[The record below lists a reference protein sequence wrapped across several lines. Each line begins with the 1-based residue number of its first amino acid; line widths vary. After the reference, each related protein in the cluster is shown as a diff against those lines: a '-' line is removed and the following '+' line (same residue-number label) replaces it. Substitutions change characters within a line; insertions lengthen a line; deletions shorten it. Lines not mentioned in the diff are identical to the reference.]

1 MSLRIVPAITVAMA
15 FLVTPA
21 LAFGSTYNV
30 VSAADSTAPCVG
42 TSCPSLRAAVL
53 AADGDPG
60 STIKLGPAAYALGNG
75 SGMPVGTG
83 ELRITADMTIAGAG
97 SGATT
102 IRQTDG
108 ANRVINILAGTVTI
122 SGLRLTGGSVLGAAG
137 LNGAAGSTVT
147 GGGVDNAGSLTLQD
161 VVVSGNSATGGGG
174 GSSGTASGGIGGN
187 ALGGGIATSGALSM
201 IASSVSGNAAKG
213 GGGGGSSAAAGG
225 AGNNAF
231 GGIYIDPLSTG
242 AVTLRDST
250 VSNNTATGGAGGQ
263 SFSGSHPGSGG
274 DATGGISQWSQAL
287 TLIDSSVSGNT
298 ATGGVG
304 GTSNTSG
311 LHGAEGGGAD
321 AAGIALIGG
330 TLRLDRATVSG
341 NRSQGGAGG
350 TADAGTG
357 GQGGS
362 VVGGGLFVQSDAMLV
377 NTTISGNSATAGAPG
392 LPFGGPGGSTGPPG
406 GAFGGG
412 IYDGGAGSQTV
423 RLASVTLASN
433 AASDGGNLWAGATGL
448 VVSDAIIASGGAS
461 ARPNCDV
468 AAITD
473 SGHNLES
480 TSPSQCGLSA
490 AAHDV
495 IGADPLLGP
504 LTDNGGPTRTMA
516 LAATSLARRTGGQC
530 VDPTSAS
537 GPLTVDQRGLL
548 RANPCD
554 IGAFQTE
561 PPAGTAAPQLAGA
574 AVLGHTMTCSQGSWS
589 GDPPLSFAVQWLRA
603 GVAIAAGPRYSVA
616 AADIGRQLS
625 CRVIASNIYGQA
637 TATSRPVTP
646 VTTKPPS
653 AFSGSTL
660 VSTRLTLDSHG
671 NVSLKVR
678 CPANASGGR
687 CDDAVALYTLAGQVP
702 ATVSA
707 VKRRPRKATLLG
719 RAHFSVGPRTTLTTR
734 IHLNRAGTKLAR
746 THTSFRARLILT
758 SHDLSRRSNS
768 RRYTVTIKRAAGHRR
783 KRR

>member
-1 MSLRIVPAITVAMA
+1 MRVRIVPAITAAMA

-30 VSAADSTAPCVG
+30 VGAADSTAPCVG

-60 STIKLGPAAYALGNG
+60 STIKLGQVAYVLGNG

-83 ELRITADMTIAGAG
+83 ELRITADMTIVGAG

-108 ANRVINILAGTVTI
+108 ANRVINLLAGTVTM
-122 SGLRLTGGSVLGAAG
+122 SGLRLTGGSVVGAAG
-137 LNGAAGSTVT
+137 LNGAAGSTVA

-174 GSSGTASGGIGGN
+174 GSSATAGGGIGGN

-201 IASSVSGNAAKG
+201 IASSVSGNTATG
-213 GGGGGSSAAAGG
+213 GAGGGSSAAAGG
-225 AGNNAF
+225 AGDNAF

-242 AVTLRDST
+242 PVTLRAST

-263 SFSGSHPGSGG
+263 SSAGSHPGSGG

-311 LHGAEGGGAD
+311 LNGAEGGGAT

-350 TADAGTG
+350 AADAGTG

-362 VVGGGLFVQSDAMLV
+362 VAGGGLFLQSDATLV
-377 NTTISGNSATAGAPG
+377 NTTISGNSATAGAAG
-392 LPFGGPGGSTGPPG
+392 LPFGGSGSTGPPG

-412 IYDGGAGSQTV
+412 IHDGGGGSQTV

-448 VVSDAIIASGGAS
+448 VVSDAIISSGGAS

-480 TSPSQCGLSA
+480 TSPSQCGFTA
-490 AAHDV
+490 VAHDL

-504 LTDNGGPTRTMA
+504 LTDNGGSTLTMA
-516 LAATSLARRTGGQC
+516 LSDTSLARGTGGQC

-537 GPLTVDQRGLL
+537 EPLTVDQRGLL
-548 RANPCD
+548 RASPCD

-561 PPAGTAAPQLAGA
+561 PPASTAAPQLAGA
-574 AVLGHTMTCSQGSWS
+574 AVLGQTITCSQGSWS

-603 GVAIAAGPRYSVA
+603 GVAIAAGPTYRVA

-660 VSTRLTLDSHG
+660 VSTRLMLDSHG
-671 NVSLKVR
+671 NVILKVR
-678 CPANASGGR
+678 CPANADGGR
-687 CDDAVALYTLAGQVP
+687 CVDAVALYTLAGKVP

-707 VKRRPRKATLLG
+707 AKRRPRQAMLLG
-719 RAHFSVGPRTTLTTR
+719 RAHFSVRARTTLTTR
-734 IHLNRAGTKLAR
+734 IHLNRAATKLAR
-746 THTSFRARLILT
+746 AHTSFRARLILT
-758 SHDLSRRSNS
+758 SHDLSRRSS
-768 RRYTVTIKRAAGHRR
+768 TRRYTVTIKRAPGHRR
-783 KRR
+783 KRH